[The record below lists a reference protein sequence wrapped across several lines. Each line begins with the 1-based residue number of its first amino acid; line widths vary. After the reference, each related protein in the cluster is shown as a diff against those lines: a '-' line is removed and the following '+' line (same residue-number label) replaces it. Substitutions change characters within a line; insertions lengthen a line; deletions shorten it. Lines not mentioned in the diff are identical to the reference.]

1 MEFIIEL
8 ILELILEGTI
18 EISSNKKVPKWIR
31 YPLIFVLI
39 LLLSLVI
46 ILFFILG
53 ISLYKENIVVSI
65 FLITIGIIFLISGV
79 VKFKN
84 LYLEKKE
91 EIPEKRGAQ

>member
-31 YPLIFVLI
+31 YPLILI
-39 LLLSLVI
+39 LILFVSIVI
-46 ILFFILG
+46 IGIFILG
-53 ISLYKENIVVSI
+53 IYIYKENAIASLILIIISI
-65 FLITIGIIFLISGV
+65 ILLISGV

-84 LYLEKKE
+84 LYLKKKE
-91 EIPEKRGAQ
+91 ESNEKKR